1 MQLVQNDDNTK
12 SIKERH
18 EWFDSSKLL
27 EAFYITSGEFGKYQD
42 NYVQVKE
49 NSVKV
54 YDQKMNLRI
63 VYEGLN
69 IRGCRMVHQGYLYCM
84 SNNITKPPMIT
95 IFDGGSGVPEPYEQ
109 HEFTSSGLYVYD
121 LFRLIEGK
129 LEKYKLSSCI
139 SGKSSL
145 VNKSNFGNRFSF
157 LQNYNEMAVVP
168 FPHVNQIEC
177 IGMGQ
182 KARYLVWREKNGFFT
197 ALDKF
202 GKLLTWSTITG
213 KMLYRES

>member
-1 MQLVQNDDNTK
+1 MTLVQNDDNTK

-54 YDQKMNLRI
+54 YDQKMNLRL

-95 IFDGGSGVPEPYEQ
+95 IFDGGSGVPEPYE
-109 HEFTSSGLYVYD
+109 
-121 LFRLIEGK
+121 
-129 LEKYKLSSCI
+129 
-139 SGKSSL
+139 
-145 VNKSNFGNRFSF
+145 
-157 LQNYNEMAVVP
+157 
-168 FPHVNQIEC
+168 
-177 IGMGQ
+177 
-182 KARYLVWREKNGFFT
+182 
-197 ALDKF
+197 
-202 GKLLTWSTITG
+202 
-213 KMLYRES
+213 